1 MIQMLSTRILIEPL
15 TSRQLLFPIILF
27 LAPVLV
33 IATDQLIVGPESDL
47 LVDEIYS
54 DSLGWRDTVDEEYL
68 WRKPAEPEKKSRIS
82 WGYDAQYDSLNTGRF
97 DPLQRGPD
105 ILNETR
111 PATLFKSTF

>member
-1 MIQMLSTRILIEPL
+1 MQ
-15 TSRQLLFPIILF
+15 
-27 LAPVLV
+27 PVLSMRIYEDLSVSRRVALLLGLLMLPLMV

-82 WGYDAQYDSLNTGRF
+82 WGYDASYDAVNTGRF
-97 DPLQRGPD
+97 DPHQRGPD
-105 ILNETR
+105 VLDETK
-111 PATLFKSTF
+111 PATLFRSNF